1 MSNLNSPSP
10 VSMAQLQS
18 KLQSYVPSGSSS
30 PLSDTIGIFLD
41 NVLAPQ
47 WSTMYDGVK
56 AFVAANVSTL
66 YPGLRV
72 VVTLSDGQVVLD
84 TAKATAGSL
93 NSDLNT
99 FNNFK
104 NKAIN
109 ENHNSRVAILT
120 ALLSNAGTGYEEK
133 FSTSDLKFEA
143 YHAQRMGAASSNA
156 LGVVRVSVLNQ

>member
-1 MSNLNSPSP
+1 
-10 VSMAQLQS
+10 MAQLQS

-30 PLSDTIGIFLD
+30 PLSDTIGIFMD
-41 NVLAPQ
+41 NALESQ
-47 WSTMYDGVK
+47 WNTMYAGVK

-72 VVTLSDGQVVLD
+72 LVTLSDGQVVLD
-84 TAKATAGSL
+84 TNK
-93 NSDLNT
+93 SDTVNT

-104 NKAIN
+104 LKAIN

-120 ALLSNAGTGYEEK
+120 SLLSNAGTGYEEK

-143 YHAQRMGAASSNA
+143 YHAQRMGAASSYA
-156 LGVVRVSVLNQ
+156 LGVVRVSVWNQ

>member
-41 NVLAPQ
+41 NVLEAQ
-47 WSTMYDGVK
+47 WNTMYAGVK

-84 TAKATAGSL
+84 TNK
-93 NSDLNT
+93 SDSVNT

-104 NKAIN
+104 AKTIN

-120 ALLSNAGTGYEEK
+120 SLLGNAGTGYEEK

>member
-47 WSTMYDGVK
+47 WDAMYAGVK

-72 VVTLSDGQVVLD
+72 LITLSDGQVVLD
-84 TAKATAGSL
+84 TNK
-93 NSDLNT
+93 SDSVNT

-104 NKAIN
+104 AKTIN

-120 ALLSNAGTGYEEK
+120 SLLGNAGTGYEEK